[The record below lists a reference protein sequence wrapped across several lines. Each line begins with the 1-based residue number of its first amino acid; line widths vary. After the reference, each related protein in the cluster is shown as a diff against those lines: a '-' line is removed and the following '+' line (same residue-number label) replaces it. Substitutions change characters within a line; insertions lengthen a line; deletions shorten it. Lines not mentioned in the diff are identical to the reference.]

1 MLITKAPKGT
11 QDILPQDIYKWH
23 YIERVMRDT
32 AQKFNFKEI
41 RVPTFEHTELFLRG
55 VGQTTDIVNKEMYTF
70 NDKGDRSI
78 TLKPEGTAGVVRAF
92 LENNLD
98 KGALPVKMYY
108 VNSPVFRYER
118 PQKGRFREHHQFG
131 IEFFGAQSA
140 YADAEVIMLAKSL
153 LKELGVGSL
162 SLKLNSIGCPV
173 CRPNYNEALKDYLR
187 DNIDQM
193 CGTCRER
200 FETNPLRILD
210 CKVDGCKAIVKDAPK
225 TVDHLCKDCE
235 THLDTLKET
244 LTLLGEEFEIDPLI
258 VRGLDYYTKTV
269 FEFITDTIGAQGT
282 VCGGGRYDNLIE
294 ELGGDPLPAVGFG
307 MGMER
312 LLLTMEA
319 AGTEI
324 PAPDMI
330 DIYFATVGEK
340 AKKSAASEIAKL
352 RIAGFTAETDFM
364 ERSLKAQMKYANK
377 IDCRFVA
384 ILGDEE
390 VQKGTLALRSM
401 ETGEQK
407 EVKINELTE
416 ALKRA

>member
-23 YIERVMRDT
+23 YIERVMRET

-70 NDKGDRSI
+70 TDKGNRSI

-153 LKELGVGSL
+153 LKELGVDSL

-225 TVDHLCKDCE
+225 TVDHLCEECE
-235 THLDTLKET
+235 EHLDTLKET
-244 LTLLGEEFEIDPLI
+244 LNSLGEEFEIDPLI

-282 VCGGGRYDNLIE
+282 VCGGGRYDNLIQ
-294 ELGGDPLPAVGFG
+294 ELGGASLPAVGFG

-319 AGTEI
+319 AGAEI
-324 PAPDMI
+324 PAPEMI
-330 DIYFATVGEK
+330 DIYIATVGDN
-340 AKKSAASEIAKL
+340 AKKTASSEIAKL
-352 RIAGFTAETDFM
+352 RGAGFSAETDFM

-384 ILGDEE
+384 IVGDEE
-390 VQKGTLALRSM
+390 LQNGIIVLRSM

-407 EVKINELTE
+407 EVKISELTE

>member
-23 YIERVMRDT
+23 YIEHVMRDT

-78 TLKPEGTAGVVRAF
+78 TLKPEGTAGVARAF

-153 LKELGVGSL
+153 LKELGVSSL

-173 CRPNYNEALKDYLR
+173 CRPNYNEVLKDYLR

-225 TVDHLCKDCE
+225 TVDHLCEECE

-244 LTLLGEEFEIDPLI
+244 LTSLGEEFEIDPLI

-269 FEFITDTIGAQGT
+269 FEFVTDTIGAQGT

-319 AGTEI
+319 AGTQI
-324 PAPDMI
+324 PAPEMI
-330 DIYFATVGEK
+330 DIYFATVGDE
-340 AKKSAASEIAKL
+340 AKKN
-352 RIAGFTAETDFM
+352 RG
-364 ERSLKAQMKYANK
+364 
-377 IDCRFVA
+377 
-384 ILGDEE
+384 
-390 VQKGTLALRSM
+390 
-401 ETGEQK
+401 
-407 EVKINELTE
+407 
-416 ALKRA
+416 KRDS

>member
-78 TLKPEGTAGVVRAF
+78 TLKPEGTAGVARAF

-153 LKELGVGSL
+153 LKELGVSSL

-173 CRPNYNEALKDYLR
+173 CRPNYNEVLKDYLR
-187 DNIDQM
+187 DNINQM

-225 TVDHLCKDCE
+225 TVDHLCEECE

-244 LTLLGEEFEIDPLI
+244 LTSLGEEFEIDPLI

-269 FEFITDTIGAQGT
+269 FEFVTDTIGAQGT

-312 LLLTMEA
+312 LLLTMDA
-319 AGTEI
+319 AGTQI
-324 PAPDMI
+324 PAPEMI
-330 DIYFATVGEK
+330 DIYFATVGDE
-340 AKKSAASEIAKL
+340 AKKTAASEIAKL
-352 RIAGFTAETDFM
+352 RVAGFTAETDFM

-377 IDCRFVA
+377 IDCRFVS

-401 ETGEQK
+401 ETGEQT
-407 EVKINELTE
+407 EVKISELAE

>member
-23 YIERVMRDT
+23 YIERVMRDI

-70 NDKGDRSI
+70 TDKGDRSI

-153 LKELGVGSL
+153 LKELGVEAL

-173 CRPNYNEALKDYLR
+173 CRPKYNEVLKDYLR
-187 DNIDQM
+187 DNIDKM

-210 CKVDGCKAIVKDAPK
+210 CKVEGCKAIVKDAPK
-225 TVDHLCKDCE
+225 TVDHLCEECE

-244 LTLLGEEFEIDPLI
+244 LTSLGEKFEIDPLI

-269 FEFITDTIGAQGT
+269 FEFVTDTIGAQGT

-324 PAPDMI
+324 PVPQMI
-330 DIYFATVGEK
+330 DIYFATVGDE
-340 AKKSAASEIAKL
+340 AKKTAASEISKL
-352 RIAGFTAETDFM
+352 RLAGFTAETDFM

-390 VQKGTLALRSM
+390 VEKGTLALRSM
-401 ETGEQK
+401 ETGEQT
-407 EVKINELTE
+407 EVKISEITE

>member
-23 YIERVMRDT
+23 YIESVMRDT

-70 NDKGDRSI
+70 TDKGDRSI

-108 VNSPVFRYER
+108 VNSSVFRYER

-153 LKELGVGSL
+153 LKELGVEAL

-173 CRPNYNEALKDYLR
+173 CRPKYNEVLKDYLR
-187 DNIDQM
+187 DNIDKM

-210 CKVDGCKAIVKDAPK
+210 CKVEGCKAIVKDAPK
-225 TVDHLCKDCE
+225 TVDHLCEECE

-244 LTLLGEEFEIDPLI
+244 LASLGEKFEIDPLI

-269 FEFITDTIGAQGT
+269 FEFVTDTIGAQGT

-324 PAPDMI
+324 PVPQMI
-330 DIYFATVGEK
+330 DIYFATVGDE
-340 AKKSAASEIAKL
+340 AKKTAASEISKL
-352 RIAGFTAETDFM
+352 RLAGFTAETDFM

-390 VQKGTLALRSM
+390 VEKGTLALRSM
-401 ETGEQK
+401 ETGEQT
-407 EVKINELTE
+407 EVKISEITE

>member
-23 YIERVMRDT
+23 YIERVMRET

-70 NDKGDRSI
+70 TDKGNRSI

-153 LKELGVGSL
+153 LKELGVDSL

-225 TVDHLCKDCE
+225 TVDHLCEECE
-235 THLDTLKET
+235 EHLDTLKET
-244 LTLLGEEFEIDPLI
+244 LNSLGEEFEIDPLI

-282 VCGGGRYDNLIE
+282 VCGGGRYDNLIQ
-294 ELGGDPLPAVGFG
+294 ELGGASLPAVGFG

-319 AGTEI
+319 AGAEI
-324 PAPDMI
+324 PAPEMI
-330 DIYFATVGEK
+330 DIYFATVGDN
-340 AKKSAASEIAKL
+340 AKKTAASEIAKL
-352 RIAGFTAETDFM
+352 RGAGFSAETDFM

-384 ILGDEE
+384 IVGDEE
-390 VQKGTLALRSM
+390 LQNEIIVLRSM

-407 EVKINELTE
+407 EVKISELTE